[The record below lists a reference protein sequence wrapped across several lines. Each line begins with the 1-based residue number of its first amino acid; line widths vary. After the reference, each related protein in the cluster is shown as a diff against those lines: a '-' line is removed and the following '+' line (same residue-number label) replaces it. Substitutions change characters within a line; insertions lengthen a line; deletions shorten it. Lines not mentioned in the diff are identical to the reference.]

1 MASVIAILFLAD
13 PHSIWTRIKDAI
25 TPLCAICQGEGFF
38 RWEGAPAHL
47 QFEDKRLISRMQLL
61 CARPTIL
68 FMLRYRML
76 VLIFAL
82 AFNVSGQG
90 GSDKRLEFL
99 LGKWVGIAGEK
110 DTPLG
115 AGQGAFSF
123 EAQLNQKII
132 VRHNHAAYNSGAQ
145 HDDLMVIYFDGPN
158 ASPRAMYFDTEGHVI
173 RYNLTF
179 PSANAVVFESDGTQP
194 ARLKLRRLAANT
206 KHICVGPQ
214 RRVSEAAV

>member
-1 MASVIAILFLAD
+1 
-13 PHSIWTRIKDAI
+13 
-25 TPLCAICQGEGFF
+25 
-38 RWEGAPAHL
+38 
-47 QFEDKRLISRMQLL
+47 MQLL

-194 ARLKLRRLAANT
+194 GPRYRLTYRHERELLNGTFEIAPPGGEYKAYLRWT
-206 KHICVGPQ
+206 SKK
-214 RRVSEAAV
+214 S